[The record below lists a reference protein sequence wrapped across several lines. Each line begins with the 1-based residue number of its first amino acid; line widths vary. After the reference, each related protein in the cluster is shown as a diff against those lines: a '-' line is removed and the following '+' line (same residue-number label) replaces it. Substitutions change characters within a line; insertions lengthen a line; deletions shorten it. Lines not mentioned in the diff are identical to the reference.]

1 MEGFFEQQKAIDRGS
16 GWEVDRDGEACYI
29 VSHTIPMTD
38 EEGIMVAEDCRSS
51 TSHGTQ
57 EDAYTPTTPVRR
69 SPSLHPENR
78 DQASVVRDAAFE
90 GACRRTAETCSSR

>member
-29 VSHTIPMTD
+29 VSHTIPKIN
-38 EEGIMVAEDCRSS
+38 EEGMFAEDHCSS
-51 TSHGTQ
+51 TSHELQ
-57 EDAYTPTTPVRR
+57 EDAHTPTTPVQR